1 MTREQEDDKRAL
13 EAEVKYAQNEVDNAG
28 EDADKKKAAE
38 EELKAKQTQLDELMA
53 GFEKLATEAAHAG
66 TARRREHDDERR
78 EGGPDEYNSFGRRD
92 RGGGDGGYGR
102 PGGDYPDSFGDMRR
116 GGGGSEDYGGAFGGR
131 RGDDGGD
138 YGGR

>member
-53 GFEKLATEAAHAG
+53 GFEKLATEAAEK
-66 TARRREHDDERR
+66 RKL
-78 EGGPDEYNSFGRRD
+78 
-92 RGGGDGGYGR
+92 
-102 PGGDYPDSFGDMRR
+102 
-116 GGGGSEDYGGAFGGR
+116 
-131 RGDDGGD
+131 
-138 YGGR
+138 